1 LRKEERVTEAYRRK
15 NYYRPRI
22 LIDQDDVLNCPYDGV
37 VVCLEGYELDI
48 IRNLVAYAR
57 RRVTFVSEYHETYYL
72 TPDTEDWDALQAI
85 VAELEDKLM
94 NCDEFTT
101 LLEGILAAT
110 QCVCDKAAYSYG
122 VSPVLIPAIEDW
134 MDTGD
139 LVDADTNGDTTPPDE
154 DRCAIAQLTFALA
167 WEVLTELLQPIQDNT
182 FDVLM
187 PAAMVLLAV
196 LIGGPVL
203 GIPVGLLTA
212 LIWRLI
218 EVWEDGALENVQNE
232 YQAYKDDLI
241 CAVYNGLAVDY
252 REAESEAVE
261 VIQSMDLSPIDM
273 ILLHCCYCPWTF
285 MLAKK
290 AHDNETDWATANVV
304 PGYCWIC
311 PEIPVT
317 NTISE
322 DWPPCPGDYW
332 PENGICYLNLW
343 CFNQNNEPSEQYV
356 QVTVDPVATLTVSA
370 DWVSCHP
377 SGWSVGSVSFYYW
390 DAGFSTWQ
398 SVHTF
403 SFTNSLPAGQLNTM
417 KNAVYNIPTPISA
430 PYWRMD
436 IAGQAGQGESEPYP
450 LELGSI
456 DVVFS

>member
-1 LRKEERVTEAYRRK
+1 
-15 NYYRPRI
+15 
-22 LIDQDDVLNCPYDGV
+22 VLVGV
-37 VVCLEGYELDI
+37 SDTLEPIGDAALLCLEPGELNI
-48 IRNLVAYAR
+48 LRNIVQYAERRCNWVA
-57 RRVTFVSEYHETYYL
+57 EYHTDYYL
-72 TPDTEDWDALQAI
+72 TPTDADWNTIEAL
-85 VAELEDKLM
+85 VASLEEKLM
-94 NCDEFTT
+94 GCDELTG
-101 LLEGILAAT
+101 LLESILAAA
-110 QCVCDKAAYSYG
+110 QCACDNGGRSYPM
-122 VSPVLIPAIEDW
+122 SPGMGPVIEDYL
-134 MDTGD
+134 DTGD

-212 LIWRLI
+212 LIWNLI

-290 AHDNETDWATANVV
+290 AYDNATDWATANVV
-304 PGYCWIC
+304 PGYCWMC

-343 CFNQNNEPSEQYV
+343 CFNQYNDPSEQYV

-377 SGWSVGSVSFYYW
+377 SGWSVGSISFYYW
-390 DAGFSTWQ
+390 DSGLSSWQ

-403 SFTNSLPAGQLNTM
+403 SFTNNLPAGQLNSM
-417 KNAVYNIPTPISA
+417 KNATYNIPTPISA

-436 IAGQAGQGESEPYP
+436 IAGQTGQGQSEPYP
-450 LELGSI
+450 LELDSI